1 MKFSICLPT
10 YKGAHVLGM
19 ALEGIGRIV
28 IPNQD
33 FEILIG
39 DDNPCSKITTNSK
52 VALPNTIIINRTTL

>member
-10 YKGAHVLGM
+10 YKGTHVLGM
-19 ALEGIGRIV
+19 ALEGIF
-28 IPNQD
+28 NQDYQD

-52 VALPNTIIINRTTL
+52 VALPNTIIINQTTL